1 MGNGSQQIC
10 PKLFILCMNSGLLLF
25 QRNATVF
32 HCQCAF
38 TKDRQQ
44 DAVFKRIHGAFRQVD
59 ADNTKHTAACTNR
72 KVQSFCIGAVIRR
85 CTRTLLICKAPLRGT
100 AFRRR
105 IKTESAA
112 FFHCVKNLPLSK
124 RTILLWIHDQVP
136 VQQFGKLRCRQG

>member
-10 PKLFILCMNSGLLLF
+10 PKLFILRLHGSSFFF
-25 QRNATVF
+25 QCVSAVF
-32 HCQCAF
+32 
-38 TKDRQQ
+38 DRQRTFAQ
-44 DAVFKRIHGAFRQVD
+44 NGKQHAVFKGIQRFFRQVD
-59 ADNTKHTAACTNR
+59 SNHSEHTASGPKCKIKPLCIRVAVRACA
-72 KVQSFCIGAVIRR
+72 GALFVG
-85 CTRTLLICKAPLRGT
+85 KAPLSGT

-136 VQQFGKLRCRQG
+136 V